1 MLTVSLR
8 TQMISSARY
17 YESVTKTKG
26 FIVLAAAYA
35 PRNET
40 ARELAKAFVPRSTA
54 LECSPKS
61 FSAEE
66 LGALCSTRGDARLVP
81 RRLPLLHSW

>member
-1 MLTVSLR
+1 
-8 TQMISSARY
+8 MILSARY
-17 YESVTKTKG
+17 YKSVTKTEV

-54 LECSPKS
+54 RECSPQS

-66 LGALCSTRGDARLVP
+66 LGAPCSTRGDARLVP
-81 RRLPLLHSW
+81 RRLTPLHSW